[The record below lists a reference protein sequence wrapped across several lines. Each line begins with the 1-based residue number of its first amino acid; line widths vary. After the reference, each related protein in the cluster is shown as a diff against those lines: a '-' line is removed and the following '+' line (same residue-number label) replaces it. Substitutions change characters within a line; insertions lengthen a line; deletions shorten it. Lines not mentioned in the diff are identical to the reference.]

1 MTASRASQVHVET
14 TAYYHCISR
23 CVRRAYLCGSDD
35 HSGKNFDHRK
45 AWLVERLKK
54 LSSIFAIDVAAF
66 AVLSNH
72 FHVVLRVDKER
83 AESWDEDE
91 VVRRFGKLFSGSKA
105 QLEGLS
111 KKARDERVAL
121 WRARLW
127 DLSWMM
133 RGLNEYIARRANNED
148 GCAGRFWEGRFKSQA
163 LLDERG
169 LLTCMAYVDLNPVRA
184 GVARSL
190 EASDFTSIQERL
202 EAAAERAPSGR
213 GSRRAPGLA
222 PFTDQAPSSRA
233 RLPMLFADYVELL
246 EWTGRAVRPGRRT
259 LRGAP
264 PALLRQLNIDTD
276 AWLRLMSA
284 GGLRNLAMLGTA
296 ERVQVEVERRGQ
308 SYANGQRIAR
318 ELFGHAA

>member
-14 TAYYHCISR
+14 TAYYHCVSR

-45 AWLVERLKK
+45 QWLVERLKK
-54 LSSIFAIDVAAF
+54 LSSIFAIDIAAF

-83 AESWDEDE
+83 AEGWDEGE

-111 KKARDERVAL
+111 KKAREERVAL

-133 RGLNEYIARRANNED
+133 RGLNEYIARRANKED

-184 GVARSL
+184 GVAKSL

-202 EAAAERAPSGR
+202 EAAGEPAPSGR
-213 GSRRAPGLA
+213 GTRRATGLA
-222 PFTDQAPSSRA
+222 PFTDQAPSSRS

-246 EWTGRAVRPGRRT
+246 EWTGRSVRRGTGT

-264 PALLRQLNIDTD
+264 PALLAELNIDTS
-276 AWLRLMSA
+276 AWLRMMSA

-296 ERVQVEVERRGQ
+296 DCVRAEVERRGQ

-318 ELFGHAA
+318 ELFGNAA

>member
-23 CVRRAYLCGSDD
+23 CVRRAYLCGQDE
-35 HSGKNFDHRK
+35 HSGQDFDHRK
-45 AWLVERLKK
+45 RWLVERLQQ
-54 LSSIFAIDVAAF
+54 LGSIFAIDVAAF

-83 AESWDEDE
+83 AEAWSEDE
-91 VVRRFGKLFSGSKA
+91 VIRRYGKLFRGSKA

-111 KKARDERVAL
+111 RKVRDERIAL

-133 RGLNEYIARRANNED
+133 RGLNEYIARRANKED

-184 GVARSL
+184 GLATSL

-202 EAAAERAPSGR
+202 EAVAERARPA
-213 GSRRAPGLA
+213 RRTRALA
-222 PFTDQAPSSRA
+222 PFADQGPKSPR
-233 RLPMLFADYVELL
+233 RLPMLFADYIALL
-246 EWTGRAVRPGRRT
+246 EWTGRAVRPGKGA
-259 LRGAP
+259 LRGP
-264 PALLRQLNIDTD
+264 VPALLAELDIDTE
-276 AWLRLMSA
+276 AWLRTMSS
-284 GGLRNLAMLGTA
+284 GGLRNLAMVGTA
-296 ERVQVEVERRGQ
+296 ERVRAEVERRGQ
-308 SYANGQRIAR
+308 SYANGQRMAR
-318 ELFGHAA
+318 ELYGNAA